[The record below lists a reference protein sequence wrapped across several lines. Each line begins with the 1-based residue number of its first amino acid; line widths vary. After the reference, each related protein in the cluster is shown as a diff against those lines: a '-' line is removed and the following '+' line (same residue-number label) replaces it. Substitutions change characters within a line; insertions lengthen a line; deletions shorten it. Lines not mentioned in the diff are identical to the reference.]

1 LRAAYNE
8 PLREVKEMTRPL
20 RIEFPGA
27 VYYVTSRGNAGM
39 PIYED
44 DIDRAVFLSL
54 LARVV
59 DRFNWVLHAYCL
71 MDDHYHLIVET
82 LDANLSG
89 SMRQLNGIYTQASN
103 RRHGRGGHLL
113 QGRYGA
119 ILVDRQR
126 YLPEVCRYVVLNPVR
141 AGIVASAQDY
151 NWSSYRF
158 GAGLDPAPRFLSCEW
173 IHARFGGAR
182 ETAMMHYREFVA
194 AGLRASSPWKNLKGQ
209 LLLGE
214 AALIPEK
221 NRPSTITAEVTREQR
236 FVGRPSLAA
245 LFGKPNKP
253 ALARRNINI
262 VQAVLRYGY
271 SQTAVAKHLNLHC
284 SSVSKVI
291 KELTSNSRFKT

>member
-1 LRAAYNE
+1 
-8 PLREVKEMTRPL
+8 MTRPL

-27 VYYVTSRGNAGM
+27 VYYVTSRGNARM
-39 PIYED
+39 SIYED
-44 DIDRAVFLSL
+44 DIDRMVFLSL

-59 DRFNWVLHAYCL
+59 DRFNWLLHAYCL
-71 MDDHYHLIVET
+71 MGDHYHLVIET

-89 SMRQLNGIYTQASN
+89 GMRQLNGTYTQASN

-126 YLPEVCRYVVLNPVR
+126 YLPDLCRYVVLNPVR
-141 AGIVASAQDY
+141 AGIVASAQAY
-151 NWSSYRF
+151 KWSSYRF
-158 GAGLDPAPRFLSCEW
+158 DAGLDPAPQFLSCEW
-173 IHARFGGAR
+173 ILARFGGTR
-182 ETAMMHYREFVA
+182 ETAMMHYQEFVA
-194 AGLRASSPWKNLKGQ
+194 AGLRAPSPWKNLEGH
-209 LLLGE
+209 LILGE
-214 AALIPEK
+214 AAMVPEK
-221 NRPSTITAEVTREQR
+221 NRPSTKAAEVTREQR
-236 FVGRPSLAA
+236 FIGRPRLTA
-245 LFGKPNKP
+245 LFGKPKKST
-253 ALARRNINI
+253 LARNINI